1 MKKIYEILESPLEEI
16 SKDNLVYLLNVTGFE
31 QDEMF
36 EYANEKK
43 KAFFGNKVFLRGVI
57 EMSNI
62 CENNCKYC
70 SMNKKNKSLKRYF
83 IPVDEIIETVFKS
96 YESGIRTFHL
106 SSGENNCYSVDDLVK
121 IIRYIT
127 DLKCKVILVIG
138 RKSNEELAKLK
149 AAGVGT
155 FISKFETSN
164 SWLYSEY
171 NDKNGCLDFRLEF
184 LNKLR
189 VLGYKVGSGNI
200 IGLPF
205 QNDYS
210 IIDDLMLLH
219 KLSPEQASTS
229 RFISNVYSQYSN
241 YECGDVD
248 KVRNFNSMMRI
259 FLDGNT
265 IIPSNSSFG
274 NIDDKFNA
282 LLQGANLVSLNL
294 TPDKYYKN
302 YVIYNDD
309 TRYKTE
315 LSDYESMLRS
325 KNLELETC
333 F

>member
-1 MKKIYEILESPLEEI
+1 
-16 SKDNLVYLLNVTGFE
+16 
-31 QDEMF
+31 
-36 EYANEKK
+36 
-43 KAFFGNKVFLRGVI
+43 
-57 EMSNI
+57 
-62 CENNCKYC
+62 
-70 SMNKKNKSLKRYF
+70 
-83 IPVDEIIETVFKS
+83 
-96 YESGIRTFHL
+96 
-106 SSGENNCYSVDDLVK
+106 
-121 IIRYIT
+121 
-127 DLKCKVILVIG
+127 
-138 RKSNEELAKLK
+138 
-149 AAGVGT
+149 
-155 FISKFETSN
+155 
-164 SWLYSEY
+164 
-171 NDKNGCLDFRLEF
+171 
-184 LNKLR
+184 
-189 VLGYKVGSGNI
+189 
-200 IGLPF
+200 
-205 QNDYS
+205 
-210 IIDDLMLLH
+210 MLLH